1 MSALFSTNPALLLRL
16 VGALAVAVGLIHDV
30 DALVQ
35 TDWSQSQSR
44 LALMTVLIERGL
56 IPLIGL
62 ALFSLGQGLARS
74 EAPALQR
81 WGLQG
86 LAALLGALYLVILPV
101 QFTENLALEK
111 QTQQEIR
118 TKLSQLDAQL
128 AAPNAGPM
136 ADPAMLKPLRAELEK
151 QQQQVGGQLARLRW
165 KLGLN
170 ALLLGFGYLWL
181 AAQSGRDRRAA
192 AD

>member
-1 MSALFSTNPALLLRL
+1 M
-16 VGALAVAVGLIHDV
+16 AVGLIHDV

-62 ALFSLGQGLARS
+62 ALFSLGQGLSRC

-136 ADPAMLKPLRAELEK
+136 ANPAMLKPLRAELEK

-181 AAQSGRDRRAA
+181 AAQSGRNRRAA